1 MLSEKIKKID
11 IKVQRNLS
19 SFLVG
24 NYKTFFKW
32 RWLEFADFREYVP
45 WDDTKNIDFIVSA
58 REWKTIIRQ
67 YKEER
72 ELSIIFLLDLSPT
85 MNFGLLDKTKLELLE
100 EVFMTLSYAAIANND
115 KIWIILQE
123 NNDKFAYLN
132 PKKWKANL
140 FNLLKKIEE
149 FSKKEINFNINLSLN
164 YLNNLAS
171 KDNLVFIISDKLD
184 IDEKIL
190 KISSIKNELIF
201 ISIFDD
207 FENTLEGIDW
217 LISFSAEWW
226 DSITINLN
234 DKKKKWEYLSYRQ
247 DKLEKFRKM
256 LSKLNIKYLAL
267 DNKKNIFSEIF
278 MMFKK

>member
-72 ELSIIFLLDLSPT
+72 ELSIIFLLDLNPT
-85 MNFGLLDKTKLELLE
+85 MNFWLLDKTKLEILE

-123 NNDKFAYLN
+123 NNDNFTYLN

-149 FSKKEINFNINLSLN
+149 FSKKEINFNINSSLN
-164 YLNNLAS
+164 YLNNLVS
-171 KDNLVFIISDKLD
+171 KDNLVFVISDKVD

-201 ISIFDD
+201 ISVFDN
-207 FENTLEGIDW
+207 FENTLEWMDW
-217 LISFSAEWW
+217 IISFS
-226 DSITINLN
+226 DFSGNSITINLN
-234 DKKKKWEYLSYRQ
+234 DKKKKWEYLAYRQ
-247 DKLEKFRKM
+247 EKLENFRKL
-256 LSKLNIKYLAL
+256 LSKLNIKYLLL
-267 DNKKNIFSEIF
+267 DNKTNIFSKLF
-278 MMFKK
+278 LMFKK

>member
-85 MNFGLLDKTKLELLE
+85 MNFGLSGKTKLEILE

-115 KIWIILQE
+115 KVWIILQE

-140 FNLLKKIEE
+140 FNLLNKIEE
-149 FSKKEINFNINLSLN
+149 FSKKEINFNINASLT
-164 YLNNLAS
+164 YLNNLKS
-171 KDNLVFIISDKLD
+171 KDNLIFIISDKLD
-184 IDEKIL
+184 LDEKIL
-190 KISSIKNELIF
+190 KVSSIKNEVIF
-201 ISIFDD
+201 ISVFDD
-207 FENTLEGIDW
+207 FENTLEWMDG
-217 LISFSAEWW
+217 LVSFS
-226 DSITINLN
+226 DFSGNSITINLN
-234 DKKKKWEYLSYRQ
+234 DKKKKWEYLAYRQ
-247 DKLEKFRKM
+247 EKLENFRK
-256 LSKLNIKYLAL
+256 LLAKLNIKYLLL
-267 DNKKNIFSEIF
+267 DNKINIFSKLF
-278 MMFKK
+278 LMFKK

>member
-32 RWLEFADFREYVP
+32 KGLEFADFREYVP
-45 WDDTKNIDFIVSA
+45 GDDTKNIDFIVSA

-85 MNFGLLDKTKLELLE
+85 MNFGVKNESKLEILE
-100 EVFMTLSYAAIANND
+100 EIFLTLSYSAIANSD
-115 KIWIILQE
+115 KVWVILQD
-123 NNDKFAYLN
+123 NDEKNIYFS

-140 FNLLKKIEE
+140 FNLTNKIEE
-149 FSKKEINFNINLSLN
+149 FSKKEINFNINASLN
-164 YLNNLAS
+164 YLNNLKS

-184 IDEKIL
+184 IDEKLL
-190 KISSIKNELIF
+190 KVSSIKNEVIF
-201 ISIFDD
+201 ISVFDN
-207 FENTLEGIDW
+207 FENTLEWMDW
-217 LISFSAEWW
+217 IISFA
-226 DSITINLN
+226 DDLGNSITINLN
-234 DKKKKWEYLSYRQ
+234 DKKKKLEYLAYRQ
-247 DKLEKFRKM
+247 EKLENFRK
-256 LSKLNIKYLAL
+256 LLAKLNIKYLL
-267 DNKKNIFSEIF
+267 IDNKKNIFSELF
-278 MMFKK
+278 LMFKK

>member
-72 ELSIIFLLDLSPT
+72 ELSIIFLLDLNPT
-85 MNFGLLDKTKLELLE
+85 MNFWLLDKTKLEILE

-123 NNDKFAYLN
+123 NNDNFIYLN

-149 FSKKEINFNINLSLN
+149 FSKKEINFNINSSLN
-164 YLNNLAS
+164 YLNNLVS
-171 KDNLVFIISDKLD
+171 KDNLVFVISDKVD

-201 ISIFDD
+201 ISVFDN
-207 FENTLEGIDW
+207 FENTLEWMDW
-217 LISFSAEWW
+217 IISFS
-226 DSITINLN
+226 DFSGNSITINLN
-234 DKKKKWEYLSYRQ
+234 DKKKKWEYLAYRQ
-247 DKLEKFRKM
+247 EKLENFRKL
-256 LSKLNIKYLAL
+256 LSKLNIKYLLL
-267 DNKKNIFSEIF
+267 DNKTNIFSKLF
-278 MMFKK
+278 LMFKK